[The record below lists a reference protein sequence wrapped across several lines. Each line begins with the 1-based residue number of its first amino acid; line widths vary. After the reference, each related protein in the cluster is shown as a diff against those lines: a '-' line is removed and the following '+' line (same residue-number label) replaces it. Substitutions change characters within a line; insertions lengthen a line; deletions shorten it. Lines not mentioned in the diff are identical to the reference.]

1 VDPIDIGMVLV
12 GIVVLVVGGEL
23 LVRGAATLAER
34 LGMSPLVVGL
44 TVVAFA
50 TSAPELAVTLGSVLR
65 GQPDLA
71 VGNVVGSNI
80 ANVLLIVGISAI
92 ILPLLVKVQ
101 LVRVDIP
108 FMVALSILLFLLSLD
123 GGISTF
129 DGIALFVIL
138 GLYISIAIILGKR
151 SGTDHAEDVK
161 PTRSM
166 PGASISTASAGRVTQ
181 SLDVAEPDPAGE
193 DITMTEAMSEVADV
207 EGPWWRDVL
216 SVLAGVALLVI
227 GANVLVEGATG
238 IARGFGLS
246 ELIIGLT
253 VVAIGT
259 SLPELATSIAA
270 VRRGQRDLAVGNVVG
285 SNIFNIGAVMGLG
298 AIFSPTGIPIPESAI
313 ALDLPL
319 MIAASVALLPIAF
332 TASRIDRW
340 EGTLFFGLYIA
351 YITYM
356 VLAASERPLLQGFT
370 TVMVWFVAPLVLLT
384 LLTTAAYE
392 AGRRRQAGHTLLDPI
407 EEDLLDEN
415 EKT

>member
-1 VDPIDIGMVLV
+1 MVLV
-12 GIVVLVVGGEL
+12 GIVLLVFGGEL

-34 LGMSPLVVGL
+34 FGMSPLVVGL

-50 TSAPELAVTLGSVLR
+50 TSAPELAVTLGSVLK

-80 ANVLLIVGISAI
+80 ANVLLIVGVSAI

-108 FMVALSILLFLLSLD
+108 FMVALSILLFLLALD
-123 GGISTF
+123 GGISTL
-129 DGIALFVIL
+129 DGIVLFVIL
-138 GLYISIAIILGKR
+138 VLYISIAIIIGKR
-151 SGTDHAEDVK
+151 TGHAHVDDVK
-161 PTRSM
+161 PTRG
-166 PGASISTASAGRVTQ
+166 PGASISTASAGRVGQ
-181 SLDVAEPDPAGE
+181 SVTEESAPTVDEMMAEALEDVVE
-193 DITMTEAMSEVADV
+193 V
-207 EGPWWRDVL
+207 EGAWWRDVL
-216 SVLAGVALLVI
+216 FVLGGVALLVV

-259 SLPELATSIAA
+259 SLPELATAIVA

-319 MIAASVALLPIAF
+319 MIAAAFALLPIAF

-340 EGTLFFGLYIA
+340 EGALFFGLYIA

-356 VLAASERPLLQGFT
+356 VLAAGERPLLQGFT

-392 AGRRRQAGHTLLDPI
+392 AGRRRQAGHSLLEPI
-407 EEDLLDEN
+407 EEDLIDDGSN
-415 EKT
+415 PPTTGPPTTGK